1 MYEKIKNEI
10 FTLLTQNILNEI
22 NFEYDKDNKNFHR
35 LTEIRIRN
43 NMPLI
48 LKLFNGDIV
57 TRYIITNED
66 IIYILE
72 KLSNYSI
79 YSVQNELNSG
89 YITVRGGHRVG
100 VCGTVVLNN
109 NKIEN
114 IKNISSVN
122 IRIAREV
129 IGCSDDLFNNV
140 YVDGFKSTLVVSPPN
155 CGKTTLIR
163 DLVRNI
169 SDKTKQTITVIDER
183 SEIGAVYNGKMQMNL
198 GIRTDIINK
207 CPKSIGIQNAIR
219 SMGPDVIVL
228 DEIGNREDIEA
239 IKQVLT
245 CGVSI
250 LATAHGQD
258 IDELK
263 LGGINQ
269 LLEMNIFKYIVFLKK
284 DIMPGKI
291 DKIIDNYWKSI
302 TKLI

>member
-1 MYEKIKNEI
+1 MYKKLKDEI
-10 FTLLTQNILNEI
+10 FTLLTNNILNEI
-22 NFEYDKDNKNFHR
+22 NIEYEKDKDIFNKI
-35 LTEIRIRN
+35 TELRIRN

-48 LKLFNGDIV
+48 IKLFNGDIV
-57 TRYIITNED
+57 TKYIISNED

-129 IGCSDDLFNNV
+129 IGCSDKLFNDMYIN
-140 YVDGFKSTLVVSPPN
+140 GFKSTLVVSPPN

-169 SDKTKQTITVIDER
+169 SNKNKQTITVIDER
-183 SEIGAVYNGKMQMNL
+183 SEIGAVYNGKIQMNL

-207 CPKSIGIQNAIR
+207 CPKSIGIQNVIR

-228 DEIGNREDIEA
+228 DEIGNREDIDA
-239 IKQVLT
+239 IKQALT
-245 CGVSI
+245 CGISI

-263 LGGINQ
+263 LGNINQ
-269 LLEMNIFKYIVFLKK
+269 LLEMKIFKYIVFLKK
-284 DIMPGKI
+284 DIIPGKI
-291 DKIIDNYWKSI
+291 DKIITVKGI
-302 TKLI
+302 

>member
-1 MYEKIKNEI
+1 MYDKIINEI
-10 FTLLTQNILNEI
+10 YILLTNNIINEI
-22 NFEYDKDNKNFHR
+22 NVEYEKNKQLFNKI
-35 LTEIRIRN
+35 TEIRIRN

-48 LKLFNGDIV
+48 LKLFNGDIISK
-57 TRYIITNED
+57 YIIKNED

-100 VCGTVVLNN
+100 VCGTVVLENN
-109 NKIEN
+109 RINN
-114 IKNISSVN
+114 IKNISSIN

-129 IGCSDDLFNNV
+129 IGCSDDLFNEI
-140 YVDGFKSTLVVSPPN
+140 YTEGFKSTLVVSPPN

-169 SDKTKQTITVIDER
+169 SNKCKQTITVIDER
-183 SEIGAVYNGKMQMNL
+183 SEIGAVYNGKIQMNL
-198 GIRTDIINK
+198 GIRTDILNK
-207 CPKSIGIQNAIR
+207 CPKVIGIQNAIR
-219 SMGPDVIVL
+219 SMGPDVLVL
-228 DEIGNREDIEA
+228 DEIGNREDIKE
-239 IKQVLT
+239 IKQALT

-258 IDELK
+258 IEELK
-263 LGGINQ
+263 LSQINQ

-284 DIMPGKI
+284 DIVPGKI
-291 DKIIDNYWKSI
+291 DKIISKY
-302 TKLI
+302 

>member
-1 MYEKIKNEI
+1 MYKKIKNEI
-10 FTLLTQNILNEI
+10 FTLLTKNILNEI
-22 NFEYDKDNKNFHR
+22 NIEYEKDKQLFNKI
-35 LTEIRIRN
+35 TEIRIRN

-48 LKLFNGDIV
+48 LKLFSGDIV

-66 IIYILE
+66 IIYVLE

-129 IGCSDDLFNNV
+129 IGCSDNLFNEIYAN
-140 YVDGFKSTLVVSPPN
+140 GFKSTLVVSPPN

-169 SDKTKQTITVIDER
+169 SDNNKNTITVIDER

-207 CPKSIGIQNAIR
+207 CTKSIGIQNAIR
-219 SMGPDVIVL
+219 SMGPDVIIL
-228 DEIGNREDIEA
+228 DEIGNKEDVEA
-239 IKQVLT
+239 IKHALT
-245 CGVSI
+245 CGVKI

-258 IDELK
+258 IDELR
-263 LGGINQ
+263 LGEINT
-269 LLEMNIFKYIVFLKK
+269 LLEMNIFKYLVFLKK

-291 DKIIDNYWKSI
+291 DKIINNY
-302 TKLI
+302 